1 MQEVL
6 HTQLLRFTANEE
18 VLDAI
23 PATSVRQAL
32 SNVLPKT
39 YTEDQRKIAGQY
51 ELPPKPTYY
60 YTVESMDSSGRSDEV
75 KSSIKAY
82 TTR

>member
-1 MQEVL
+1 MSN
-6 HTQLLRFTANEE
+6 F
-18 VLDAI
+18 LDF
-23 PATSVRQAL
+23 ATPFDLAPSDAG
-32 SNVLPKT
+32 
-39 YTEDQRKIAGQY
+39 AGQY
-51 ELPPKPTYY
+51 ELPPKTTHY

>member
-1 MQEVL
+1 MSNFL
-6 HTQLLRFTANEE
+6 DFATPLTCPLRT
-18 VLDAI
+18 
-23 PATSVRQAL
+23 RG
-32 SNVLPKT
+32 
-39 YTEDQRKIAGQY
+39 AGQY
-51 ELPPKPTYY
+51 ELPPKTTYY